1 MLRCVLEK
9 CRTVVHTDKSKGTS
23 SAGPFSPSM
32 ALGSELYW
40 EGLLLAEKMN
50 KVQRLLE
57 LRTILSGLYSG
68 PGLLPLARPKHRG
81 PGFVMGTSL
90 LPALVAP
97 QQTEKGGRPP
107 NTYLREADGEESVW
121 DAFTSPSGGTQQEA
135 REPTAP
141 KSDFHTSS
149 HPRMSYPSGRRKQS
163 IKQVWL
169 WCARGFRQS

>member
-1 MLRCVLEK
+1 M
-9 CRTVVHTDKSKGTS
+9 VHTDKSEETS
-23 SAGPFSPSM
+23 SAGPFSPSL

-40 EGLLLAEKMN
+40 EGPLLTEKMN

-57 LRTILSGLYSG
+57 QRTILSGLYSG
-68 PGLLPLARPKHRG
+68 PGLLSLARPKHRG
-81 PGFVMGTSL
+81 PGFIMGTA
-90 LPALVAP
+90 LPAPCTGCSTADRERRQP
-97 QQTEKGGRPP
+97 PPP

-135 REPTAP
+135 REPAAP